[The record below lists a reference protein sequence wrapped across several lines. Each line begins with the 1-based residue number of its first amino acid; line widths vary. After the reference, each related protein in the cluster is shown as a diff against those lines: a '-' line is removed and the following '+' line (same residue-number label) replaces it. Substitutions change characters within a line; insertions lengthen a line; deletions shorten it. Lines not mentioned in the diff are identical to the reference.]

1 MVIDSW
7 DVDQLLIFWTE
18 QNERV
23 LALQQYRGM
32 TEYDRFLELLIDILP
47 KENTKQFVEETPYVD
62 AVLSHPFL
70 SLRSITINTTE
81 TMSPSTKNE
90 IAAILFYRLTNMQFA
105 MHEEDI
111 TDDILSVFQILKT
124 SIRECPLL
132 RTKEFYATLGK
143 LVNSVTDYCHNA
155 DKMACII
162 QQAREYFD
170 FQSSFDNQN
179 KCVLACIV
187 VPSTILKIRNEM
199 YLYSEKHP

>member
-1 MVIDSW
+1 MMTNPC
-7 DVDQLLIFWTE
+7 DVDQLLIFWNE

-32 TEYDRFLELLIDILP
+32 TEYDRFLELLIDTLP
-47 KENTKQFVEETPYVD
+47 KESTKRFVEETPYVD

-70 SLRSITINTTE
+70 SLQSITINTTE
-81 TMSPSTKNE
+81 TMSQSTKNE
-90 IAAILFYRLTNMQFA
+90 IAAILFYRLTSMQFA
-105 MHEEDI
+105 AQEEDI
-111 TDDILSVFQILKT
+111 ADDILSVLQILKT

-143 LVNSVTDYCHNA
+143 LVRSVTDYCPNA

-162 QQAREYFD
+162 QEAREYFD

-187 VPSTILKIRNEM
+187 LSSTALKIRNEM
-199 YLYSEKHP
+199 